1 MTLKRGLNLPLLLFY
16 GVGNILG
23 AGIYVLV
30 GEVAQIAG
38 YLAPLAFL
46 VAALIAGVTG
56 ITYIEL
62 STRYPVSAGEAV
74 YVEQGF
80 GRRWISVIT
89 GLMVSVSG
97 VISSA
102 VLTRGFAGYL
112 ELFVSIPEPLV
123 IVVLLGVLCLVA
135 IIGITE
141 SVSLA
146 AIFTVLEIG
155 GLLLIL
161 WVSRGSFSTIPEHA
175 HELVPKMQIEPW
187 SAIMAGAFLSFFAFI
202 GFEDMVNVAEEV
214 KNPSYTIPRAIILAL
229 VICSLLYGGI
239 ALVAVLTVNPA
250 DLNST
255 SAPLAYVYQQ
265 ATGKDPVFI
274 GLLGL
279 FAIVNGIL
287 IQLIMVSRVLYGMAS
302 KQWLPG
308 GLATINKRFHTP
320 VNATVITTLVIMV
333 LAMTIPL
340 VSLASATSLV
350 VLLIFALVNAAL
362 ISVKLKAPPGPDAVQ
377 VPMGVPILGLV
388 TTIALVAASFAAF

>member
-1 MTLKRGLNLPLLLFY
+1 
-16 GVGNILG
+16 
-23 AGIYVLV
+23 
-30 GEVAQIAG
+30 
-38 YLAPLAFL
+38 
-46 VAALIAGVTG
+46 
-56 ITYIEL
+56 
-62 STRYPVSAGEAV
+62 
-74 YVEQGF
+74 
-80 GRRWISVIT
+80 
-89 GLMVSVSG
+89 
-97 VISSA
+97 
-102 VLTRGFAGYL
+102 
-112 ELFVSIPEPLV
+112 
-123 IVVLLGVLCLVA
+123 
-135 IIGITE
+135 
-141 SVSLA
+141 
-146 AIFTVLEIG
+146 
-155 GLLLIL
+155 
-161 WVSRGSFSTIPEHA
+161 
-175 HELVPKMQIEPW
+175 MQIEPW
-187 SAIMAGAFLSFFAFI
+187 SAIMVGAFLSFFAFI

-214 KNPSYTIPRAIILAL
+214 KNPRYTLPRAIILTL

-302 KQWLPG
+302 KQWLPA

>member
-97 VISSA
+97 IVSSA

-123 IVVLLGVLCLVA
+123 IAVLLGVLCLVA

-187 SAIMAGAFLSFFAFI
+187 SAIVVGAFLSFFAFI
-202 GFEDMVNVAEEV
+202 GFEDMV
-214 KNPSYTIPRAIILAL
+214 KLA
-229 VICSLLYGGI
+229 V
-239 ALVAVLTVNPA
+239 
-250 DLNST
+250 
-255 SAPLAYVYQQ
+255 
-265 ATGKDPVFI
+265 
-274 GLLGL
+274 
-279 FAIVNGIL
+279 
-287 IQLIMVSRVLYGMAS
+287 
-302 KQWLPG
+302 
-308 GLATINKRFHTP
+308 
-320 VNATVITTLVIMV
+320 
-333 LAMTIPL
+333 
-340 VSLASATSLV
+340 
-350 VLLIFALVNAAL
+350 
-362 ISVKLKAPPGPDAVQ
+362 
-377 VPMGVPILGLV
+377 
-388 TTIALVAASFAAF
+388 

>member
-97 VISSA
+97 IISSA

-112 ELFVSIPEPLV
+112 ELFVTIPEPLV
-123 IVVLLGVLCLVA
+123 IAVLLGVLCLVA

-214 KNPSYTIPRAIILAL
+214 KNPRYTLPRAIVLAL

-239 ALVAVLTVNPA
+239 ALVTVLTVDPA
-250 DLNST
+250 SLNST

-302 KQWLPG
+302 KQWLPD

-320 VNATVITTLVIMV
+320 VNATVITAIVVMV

-362 ISVKLKAPPGPDAVQ
+362 ISVKLKQPPGPDAVQ
-377 VPMGVPILGLV
+377 VPMWVPILGLV
-388 TTIALVAASFAAF
+388 TTITLVAVSFAAF